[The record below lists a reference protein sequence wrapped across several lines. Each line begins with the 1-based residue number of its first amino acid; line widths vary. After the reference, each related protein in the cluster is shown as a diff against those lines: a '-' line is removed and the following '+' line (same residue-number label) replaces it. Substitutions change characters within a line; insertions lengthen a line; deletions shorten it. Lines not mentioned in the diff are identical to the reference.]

1 MSLIRIRQRRKKT
14 WIDHKKGA
22 SPRKLIFLLVAV
34 LAAIWY
40 LSTRF

>member
-1 MSLIRIRQRRKKT
+1 MSLIRVRRRRKKA

-22 SPRKLIFLLVAV
+22 SPRKLTMLLLAV
-34 LAAIWY
+34 LVVIWY